1 MPDYLTLVKQLQR
14 ECGVAGA
21 AISTVTSQTGMYNKL
36 VQWIA
41 DADEHL
47 QSLHIDWK
55 FLWSEYSETTVI
67 GIAEPAIPADLNIW
81 DRDSFYLNYSLASN
95 KRLVYKEYKDWR
107 NLMGRGVQ
115 TNRKPTNIVIKPNNQ
130 IILAKPPDDAYAL
143 TAEYWATPTKMVDNI
158 DVSAIPA
165 AFHRIIVLQAKLWY
179 AEEQD
184 MPDVYAI
191 AKKELRGDGL
201 RGKDMGLLG
210 RLESL
215 QLPNQE
221 GRTMGE
227 APDITI
233 RAE

>member
-21 AISTVTSQTGMYNKL
+21 AISTVSNQTGMYNKL

-41 DADEHL
+41 DADEYI

-67 GIAEPAIPADLNIW
+67 GNAEPPIPSDLNIW
-81 DRDSFYLNYSLASN
+81 DRDSFYLDYTLKSQ
-95 KRLVYKEYKDWR
+95 KKLVYKAYKLWR
-107 NLMGRGVQ
+107 DGQGRGVQ
-115 TNRKPTNIVIKPNNQ
+115 INRTPNLIIIKPNNQ
-130 IILAKPPDDAYAL
+130 IILSRPPDDAYAL
-143 TAEYWATPTKMVDNI
+143 TAEYWVTPTKMVNNT

-184 MPDVYAI
+184 MPDVYAL

-210 RLESL
+210 RLEAL

-227 APDITI
+227 SPDITI
-233 RAE
+233 RPE